1 MIDNSTLLT
10 ILMGFSEWCSCFA
23 YGDWAARSTATP
35 ILPPGEARP
44 RFRSRRSSKSSQ
56 RDRSRLKG

>member
-23 YGDWAARSTATP
+23 YGDWAARSAATTLPTAES
-35 ILPPGEARP
+35 LDLVSEADDPPSHRRETAR
-44 RFRSRRSSKSSQ
+44 S
-56 RDRSRLKG
+56 

>member
-23 YGDWAARSTATP
+23 YGDWAARSTATLT
-35 ILPPGEARP
+35 LPTAESLDLVSGADDRP
-44 RFRSRRSSKSSQ
+44 RHRSGTAR
-56 RDRSRLKG
+56 G